1 MNVTVEGQ
9 GVFTLSLENGNL
21 VIALDGVVIMR
32 TKGNPSKRGNPPF
45 VDLESARAYFDTTNF
60 AQPLIFEA

>member
-21 VIALDGVVIMR
+21 VIALDGVIIMR
-32 TKGNPSKRGNPPF
+32 TKGNPNKR
-45 VDLESARAYFDTTNF
+45 ANF
-60 AQPLIFEA
+60 AQPVIFEA